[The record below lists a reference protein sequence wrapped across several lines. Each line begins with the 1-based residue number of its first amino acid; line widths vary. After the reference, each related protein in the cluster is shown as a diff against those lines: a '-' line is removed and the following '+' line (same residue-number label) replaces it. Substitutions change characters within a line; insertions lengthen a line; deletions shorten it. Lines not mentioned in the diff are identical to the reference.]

1 MDPERAAVMTVAETE
16 RTIARRVLET
26 CMANDLPA
34 EVAIARLALYLTDT
48 EAAELADI
56 ALDMRSDALH
66 RRGWLE
72 QVAMLLSRKTVVF
85 DDLRTTAASVRHDR
99 SDDETGELIV
109 GRLASG
115 FDQAA
120 AISPAAS
127 VQLSSLGDEEMLSA
141 TTAEIAS
148 WLEQQGFTGAGK
160 TILDIGCGIGR
171 FERALHARVKYIVGI
186 DISSRMLAIARRRCA
201 GLANVEFRQ
210 TSGLDLGE
218 FAVAGFDGVL
228 AVDCFP
234 YLVLAGIAERH
245 FSEMAR
251 VLRPTGLAAILNYSY
266 RMSPAVDSSD
276 IRHLARTCGMDVIID
291 GEMPFRHWDGT
302 AFLVRR
308 RDGT

>member
-1 MDPERAAVMTVAETE
+1 MTVAEKE
-16 RTIARRVLET
+16 RTIARRVLEA
-26 CMANDLPA
+26 CMASDLPA
-34 EVAIARLALYLTDT
+34 EVAIARLALHLLTGI
-48 EAAELADI
+48 EAAELAEI
-56 ALDMRSDALH
+56 ALDMRSDARH
-66 RRGWLE
+66 QRGWLE

-99 SDDETGELIV
+99 PDDETREMTV

-115 FDQAA
+115 FDRAA

-148 WLEQQGFTGAGK
+148 WLKQQGFIGSGK

-171 FERALHARVKYIVGI
+171 FERALHARVKSVVGI

-201 GLANVEFRQ
+201 GLENVEFRQ
-210 TSGLDLGE
+210 TSGIDLGD
-218 FAVAGFDGVL
+218 FVDASFDGVL

-245 FSEMAR
+245 FHEMAR
-251 VLRPTGLAAILNYSY
+251 VLRPSGLAAILNYSY
-266 RMSPAVDSSD
+266 RMPPAVDSSD
-276 IRHLARTCGMDVIID
+276 VRHLARACGMDVIID